1 MSREAQA
8 ARESLCAILEDQRA
22 MLMKERPADA
32 KAAFSLL
39 KGDFDQRLKDLRK
52 SAGDAGKK
60 LSNLFH
66 FCGGVFP
73 DGQELLILVTELT
86 INPHCARFVGRYG
99 CKEYYAC
106 NKELLFYERQQEIIQ
121 KMEELDWSLD

>member
-1 MSREAQA
+1 MSREDQA
-8 ARESLCAILEDQRA
+8 ARETLCAILEDQRA

-32 KAAFSLL
+32 KTAFSLL
-39 KGDFDQRLKDLRK
+39 KGDFDQRLKNLRK

-60 LSNLFH
+60 LSNLFQ
-66 FCGGVFP
+66 FCREVFP

-121 KMEELDWSLD
+121 KLEDVNWELN